1 MKQSPCAALTNCAD
15 EACIDTRR
23 LRFAPKRT
31 RRTNMRTVF
40 AAAALGS
47 VLLLGASA
55 DRAAAMP
62 SATPSQLGL
71 ATADTGL
78 VQKTAVICGRWGC
91 RRVLRGARVWSGPRR
106 RLYAFAG
113 PRSSLAWSRP
123 GWGWSSGP
131 SWGWSTW
138 GRPGWRWNRW

>member
-1 MKQSPCAALTNCAD
+1 MHK
-15 EACIDTRR
+15 
-23 LRFAPKRT
+23 
-31 RRTNMRTVF
+31 TVF

-71 ATADTGL
+71 ATADTRL
-78 VQKTAVICGRWGC
+78 VQKTAVVCGRWGC
-91 RRVLRGARVWSGPRR
+91 RRIVGGWVGPRR

-113 PRSSLAWSRP
+113 PGWHHPGWGWHRP
-123 GWGWSSGP
+123 GWGWH
-131 SWGWSTW
+131 
-138 GRPGWRWNRW
+138 RPGWGWNRPWWGWNRW

>member
-1 MKQSPCAALTNCAD
+1 
-15 EACIDTRR
+15 
-23 LRFAPKRT
+23 
-31 RRTNMRTVF
+31 MRTVI

-62 SATPSQLGL
+62 SPTPSQLGL

-113 PRSSLAWSRP
+113 PRSSLAWSDLVGVGLAVLLGVGPP
-123 GWGWSSGP
+123 GAVRGGA
-131 SWGWSTW
+131 GTA
-138 GRPGWRWNRW
+138 GKLIAMTAGA